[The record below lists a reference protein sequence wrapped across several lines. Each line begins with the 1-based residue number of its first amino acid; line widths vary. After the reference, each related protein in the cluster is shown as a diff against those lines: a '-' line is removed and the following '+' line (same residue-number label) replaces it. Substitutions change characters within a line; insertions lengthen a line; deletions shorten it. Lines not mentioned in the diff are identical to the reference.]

1 MGCWGM
7 GLAQSDEYCE
17 IYERFMECYDEGMEV
32 SEITDEILV
41 EYLSEFEED
50 DGILHD
56 VYFAL
61 AKAQWICC
69 QLSPALL
76 ERVTQIIHSGAN
88 LAFYRELEAT
98 EADLKVRNRNLNK
111 FLSGLQTPRSRPRK
125 RQAASSRKLPVL
137 ADLDKGDLFWY
148 RSEGR
153 IFGAMVLE
161 KLGTKPNS
169 EKLIAITEQ
178 LQAIPKKAEDILSAP
193 VYTAAWYCH
202 LLPENR
208 THVIGN
214 HPVTGSYN
222 GLAGVMVQ
230 GNVHFCENNGTPAHW
245 SHTDRNL
252 TFPGKQIADLLNPE
266 ILPNTFYFHEKLQKL
281 LENPELHAVCFLC
294 PPKSTNDITEF
305 GE

>member
-7 GLAQSDEYCE
+7 GLTQSDEYCE
-17 IYERFMECYDEGMEV
+17 IYERFMECYDDGMEV
-32 SEITDEILV
+32 SEITEEILA
-41 EYLSEFEED
+41 EYHREFDDD

-61 AKAQWICC
+61 AKAQWMCC

-76 ERVTQIIHSGAN
+76 SLITDIIHSGAN

-98 EADLKVRNRNLNK
+98 EADLKIRDKNLNK

-125 RQAASSRKLPVL
+125 RQTASSRKLPVL

-148 RSEGR
+148 RSEGK
-153 IFGAMVLE
+153 IYGALVLE
-161 KLGTKPNS
+161 KLGLKSNA
-169 EKLIAITEQ
+169 EKLIAITEE
-178 LQAIPKKAEDILSAP
+178 LQAIPKHAEDILSAP
-193 VYTAAWYCH
+193 VYTAAWYCL
-202 LLPENR
+202 LLPESR

-214 HPVTGSYN
+214 HPVTGHYN

-252 TFPGKQIADLLNPE
+252 TFPGKQVADLLDPE
-266 ILPNTFYFHEKLQKL
+266 ILPNTFYFNERLQKM
-281 LENPELHAVCFLC
+281 LENPELHSIAFLQ
-294 PPKSTNDITEF
+294 PPTDKTLI
-305 GE
+305 